1 MNKEKYDENPNC
13 TNGSIIRNKRPITRA
28 HALAIKAKEKGHEVA
43 FCAAEDFNYRPVKNV
58 RNYFAPVPPPFGLP
72 LFIGKRVFKLGQ
84 QLCLLQL
91 KNIRSYE
98 EVLHIVGAT
107 DRRFFPRDVQS
118 IREAI
123 QDFEPDVVFAEFRIA
138 ASQILPHIK

>member
-1 MNKEKYDENPNC
+1 MSS
-13 TNGSIIRNKRPITRA
+13 TI
-28 HALAIKAKEKGHEVA
+28 
-43 FCAAEDFNYRPVKNV
+43 
-58 RNYFAPVPPPFGLP
+58 
-72 LFIGKRVFKLGQ
+72 
-84 QLCLLQL
+84 